1 MAAID
6 HKLDLATRELRSFV
20 GVPGDWRPHAARIVE
35 RCRQALDKAD
45 CRREARELS
54 PYCQSVE
61 PAVAVQAIE
70 AVARGLLLR
79 TPGD

>member
-6 HKLDLATRELRSFV
+6 HKLYLATRELRTLI

-35 RCRQALDKAD
+35 RCRKALDKAR
-45 CRREARELS
+45 CGREARELS
-54 PYCQSVE
+54 PFCDSVE

-70 AVARGLLLR
+70 DLSQRMLLR
-79 TPGD
+79 AKA